1 MCGHTRND
9 KIMNKDILGKL
20 GVIEIVGKMRKNRLR
35 DSKKRQDQK
44 GRGRAKKILEETLR
58 KDLDDLDL
66 TEYVTQNRTQ

>member
-1 MCGHTRND
+1 MCEHTRND

-44 GRGRAKKILEETLR
+44 GKGRAKKILEETLR
-58 KDLDDLDL
+58 KYLDDLDL
-66 TEYVTQNRTQ
+66 TKYVTQNRAQ